1 MSKNKTIGMGR
12 DNRTEEQRAN
22 DVAQTKRPH
31 SAEDKTFVTTGPAT
45 GVSDSR
51 AKDVADKGA
60 VFEDGTVQK

>member
-1 MSKNKTIGMGR
+1 MRKNNTIGMGR

-22 DVAQTKRPH
+22 DVAQTKRPN
-31 SAEDKTFVTTGPAT
+31 SAEDKTFVTTGPTT

-60 VFEDGTVQK
+60 VFDDGTVQK